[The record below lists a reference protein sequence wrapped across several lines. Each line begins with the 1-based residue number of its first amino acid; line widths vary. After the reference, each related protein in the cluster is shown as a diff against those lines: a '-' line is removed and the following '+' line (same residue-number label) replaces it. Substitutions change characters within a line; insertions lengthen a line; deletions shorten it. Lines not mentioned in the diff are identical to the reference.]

1 MYIAFVHFSYM
12 YSINPH
18 YMMSSDY
25 VDALDLNQQPEEGSQ
40 YWVAPYVK
48 EVFEKYIVI
57 KRPDIAEYMKNN
69 SEMKL

>member
-1 MYIAFVHFSYM
+1 
-12 YSINPH
+12 
-18 YMMSSDY
+18 MSSDY
-25 VDALDLNQQPEEGSQ
+25 IDALDMNLQPEDGSQ

-69 SEMKL
+69 LEMKL